1 MRYTPM
7 VRLALTAALVGLATP
22 ATAHAQFGKL
32 IKKAKHAM
40 DPATSDSAQ
49 RTAATDGST
58 RRPAEM
64 VELTSARVSG
74 LIDGLQAKLQIVSA
88 ADGIG
93 VAAMNARAQKIEQE
107 LPAID
112 PEAETRYDNAV
123 GDQRFCMEKTRD
135 TLDRA
140 HEGEA
145 RAAAMQ
151 MATDRQRAMQMGAL
165 LQKAQEARARGDT
178 AEATRLQRQMM
189 APMLAIGE
197 KDSLEAIKR
206 CGQVPIKP
214 ADLVKYDS
222 LTAAHETLIARIR
235 AVQIAADSVAAERSG
250 MTRQQFEMAKERVL
264 AYVAGDKHGLDT
276 TELAAL
282 DARHD
287 EIMRL
292 SAALYKQGASW

>member
-1 MRYTPM
+1 MPL
-7 VRLALTAALVGLATP
+7 VRLTLTAALIGLAAP
-22 ATAHAQFGKL
+22 APAHAQFGKL
-32 IKKAKHAM
+32 LKKAKHAV
-40 DPATSDSAQ
+40 DQAKSDSTSSSANE
-49 RTAATDGST
+49 ASMNHPPGWL
-58 RRPAEM
+58 
-64 VELTSARVSG
+64 ELTNARVG
-74 LIDGLQAKLQIVSA
+74 RIIDGLQAKLHLVST

-93 VAAMNARAQKIEQE
+93 VAAMNERAQQMEQA
-107 LPAID
+107 LPSID

-140 HEGEA
+140 HEGDA

-197 KDSLEAIKR
+197 KDSLEAVKR
-206 CGQVPIKP
+206 CGQVPVKP
-214 ADLVKYDS
+214 AELVTYDS
-222 LTAAHETLIARIR
+222 LTAAHQTLIERVR
-235 AVQIAADSVAAERSG
+235 AVQIEADSVAAERSG
-250 MTRQQFEMAKERVL
+250 MTREQFDMAKERVL
-264 AYVAGDKHGLDT
+264 AYVAGDKHGLDRV
-276 TELAAL
+276 ELAAL
-282 DARHD
+282 DVHHD